1 MAKMHVI
8 SPYAFAQE
16 AYRVPNGKRKQFAHF
31 SIDNG
36 AILLLQQRYGVLL
49 RENK

>member
-16 AYRVPNGKRKQFAHF
+16 ACRVPSRKPKQFAH
-31 SIDNG
+31 SSSDTLAILPHQQRNG
-36 AILLLQQRYGVLL
+36 ALL